1 MRKSE
6 SIVKLQSLGLNT
18 LNYFITENKA
28 EVIHYLARHADDKMS
43 LRTEKGDQFECPF
56 YYMIKGENLLAIAL
70 KHLSEGYKLILAPS
84 LDIKGCLAFGVV
96 AFGENKEDC
105 IEFVEGEG
113 KVREVYSHPDKQSV
127 VIERVRLV
135 PVSVK
140 QVGKRMAPILNMIY
154 RQLKEC
160 CYDEIPCC
168 VEWSF
173 YDSGVGVL
181 SQPLIV
187 WELRPYA

>member
-1 MRKSE
+1 MKKSE
-6 SIVKLQSLGLNT
+6 SIVKLQTLGLNT

-43 LRTEKGDQFECPF
+43 LRTEKGDQYELPF
-56 YYMIKGENLLAIAL
+56 YYMIKGEHLLAIAL

-84 LDIKGCLAFGVV
+84 LDIAGCIAFGVV
-96 AFGENKEDC
+96 AFGESKEDC

-113 KVREVYSHPDKQSV
+113 KVREVYAHPNTQS
-127 VIERVRLV
+127 IIIDRSRLV
-135 PVSVK
+135 PVTAK
-140 QVGKRMAPILNMIY
+140 QVGKRMAPIINNLY
-154 RQLKEC
+154 RSLRES

-168 VEWSF
+168 VEWSY
-173 YDSGVGVL
+173 YDHGVGVL